1 MIADEEAADDWRLSP
16 FTGYTRAHWAAAAD
30 RMLLALRPYASPD
43 HARIDLPGRSSAYGP
58 DSDSLE
64 AFARSFLLAAVRLH
78 GEAGADP
85 HGLADWYAAGL
96 RAGTDPTSPTAWP
109 RPDRLDQAKVEACS
123 IALGLHLTRPWLWD
137 RLDEATRQRTVD
149 WLATVVGQAYPPI
162 NWVWFQI
169 VVETFL
175 RSVGGPWSTEDIESG
190 LRVHESL
197 YRADGWYSDGP
208 ERAYDHYVG
217 WALHVYPLLWADQA
231 GELCPDGLRQAWRQ
245 RLAAFLDDAVR
256 LVGADGSPLMQGRSL
271 AYRFAA
277 AAPLWVGA
285 MTGATDVAPGVLRRA
300 ASGMLRHFHDHGAPD
315 GRGLLPI
322 GWHHEWP
329 TMAQSYS
336 GPGSPYWAA
345 KGMLGLALPADHPV
359 WTATE
364 QPLPVERADLL
375 AALPTPGWLVAGTRS
390 DGVVRVVNHGTDH
403 SVPGDERADSPLY
416 ARLGYS
422 TATMPPLTGATVGD
436 PSDNSVT
443 VVDATGRSSHRNG
456 FVTVD
461 CRLVNGVGW
470 AVSRA
475 DTHWVDTDDDTGPD
489 HGSGR
494 RGRLRRGPVVTV
506 ASAVR
511 GPTEVRLARVD
522 SADGLDDGTVLEL
535 SGWPV
540 AGDVP
545 PPARTGD
552 DPPVSVVAGAAV
564 TSRLV
569 GLAGFEHA
577 QVRRE
582 RSTSP
587 LGDQVA
593 VPVLRTATAPAPG
606 RVHVAAVT
614 LTGAGSD
621 PAGAGGGPADAAAP
635 AVAVTAGGPGDTVD
649 IRWPDGHT
657 STMLLPAAPG

>member
-1 MIADEEAADDWRLSP
+1 MITEDRRLSP
-16 FTGYTRAHWAAAAD
+16 YSGYTRAHWAAAAD

-43 HARIDLPGRSSAYGP
+43 HARIDLPGPASAYGP

-64 AFARSFLLAAVRLH
+64 AFSRSFLLAAIRLR

-96 RAGTDPTSPTAWP
+96 RAGTDPTAPTAWP

-149 WLATVVGQAYPPI
+149 WLATVVGQPYPPI

-175 RSVGGPWSTEDIESG
+175 RSVGGPWSAQDIESG
-190 LRVHESL
+190 LAVHESL

-208 ERAYDHYVG
+208 ERSYDHYVG

-231 GELCPDGLRQAWRQ
+231 GDGCPDDLRQLWRS
-245 RLAAFLDDAVR
+245 RLSAYVDDALR
-256 LVGADGSPLMQGRSL
+256 LVGADGAPLMQGRSL
-271 AYRFAA
+271 SYRFAA
-277 AAPLWVGA
+277 AAPLWVAA
-285 MTGATDVAPGVLRRA
+285 MTGATEAPPGQLRRA
-300 ASGMLRHFHDHGAPD
+300 ASGMLRYFHGHGAPD
-315 GRGLLPI
+315 RRGLLTL

-329 TMAQSYS
+329 AMAQSYS

-364 QPLPVERADLL
+364 EPLPVERADLL
-375 AALPTPGWLVAGTRS
+375 VAAPTPGWLIAGTRC

-422 TATMPPLTGATVGD
+422 TATMPPLTGETVGD

-443 VVDATGRSSHRNG
+443 LVDAGGRRGHRNG
-456 FVTVD
+456 FVALD
-461 CRLVNGVGW
+461 CRVVDGVGQ

-475 DTHWVDTDDDTGPD
+475 ATRWVDTADDTGPD

-494 RGRLRRGPVVTV
+494 AGPVRRGPVVTM
-506 ASAVR
+506 ASVVR
-511 GPTEVRLARVD
+511 GAIEVRLARLD
-522 SADGLDDGTVLEL
+522 STDGIDDGTVLEF

-540 AGDVP
+540 ADAVAP
-545 PPARTGD
+545 SARTGV
-552 DPPVSVVAGAAV
+552 DPPTCVVAGAAV

-569 GLAGFEHA
+569 GLAGFTHA
-577 QVRRE
+577 LVRRE

-587 LGDQVA
+587 LGDHVA
-593 VPVLRTATAPAPG
+593 VPVLRTATPPTVG
-606 RVHVAAVT
+606 QVHVAAVL
-614 LTGAGSD
+614 LTGVPTDTAG
-621 PAGAGGGPADAAAP
+621 PLP
-635 AVAVTAGGPGDTVD
+635 AVTVTAGPDGDTVAV
-649 IRWPDGHT
+649 RWPDGHT
-657 STMLLPAAPG
+657 STLLLPAAPR